1 MCYVELAR
9 MKTDARMVDLIE
21 NRGLKWK
28 TSWSDEAALDK
39 LARGL
44 DKPRKA
50 VAVLQRDD
58 ALLT

>member
-1 MCYVELAR
+1 VSYVEFAR
-9 MKTDARMVDLIE
+9 MKTDARMIDLIE
-21 NRGLKWK
+21 TRGLKWK
-28 TSWSDEAALDK
+28 PSRSDEAALDK

-50 VAVLQRDD
+50 VAVVQRDD